1 MTKNLIANRCV
12 SGGKLLFGIAAL
24 AGALL
29 TASHATAQTTNAYD
43 QASDPVYAGLGAP
56 NGLNTG
62 GQNGGFGFNP
72 WAITLTGNGGAFIQN
87 NGPSGDSIDLWN
99 TGNGGSTVAVRPFGS
114 AMTAGQSFSVQLRLN
129 SLDNISTT
137 NMLAL
142 QDASGNTIFSY
153 WHYGNEANGA
163 TNGWYSDASTTKG
176 VAVGFTYNYQH
187 FNSFTFTLNSPT
199 TYTFLDATSGRS
211 FTGTI
216 SGAPIAQVAFIRAN
230 ATGYAPGGGQ
240 DFQIDQLALV
250 SSTPPVFTAQT
261 PAANSYSA
269 SRTNVISVQVIP
281 GSTPINPDS
290 ITLSVDGVG
299 VATSVST
306 VSGVSTVSY
315 LPSSPLSAGTLHTV
329 QMTMADNNNG
339 LFTNSWSFTT
349 GFSSLPATLPGPIAA
364 TGTDIT
370 IFTAAGDDWLGT
382 NYNTSSSRT
391 IYARFSMAFHD
402 LNGETGTGGG
412 FGGLQLLLGNNEKPI
427 VGNNW
432 TSLNWSLDAQASG
445 IFDLSPVTPV
455 VLDEWH
461 TIVERVD
468 YSPGGN
474 ATLTV
479 WLDPDLTQTEVSQPN
494 APTIVSADATFDNI
508 RLRCGNGTANCTFS
522 NITMSATT
530 LFKAPAAPA
539 FQGFV
544 PGINAPSAPVGTPIS
559 ATVLFGS
566 YGIDQNNVTL
576 TLDGTPVTPTFVVT
590 TNSITVN
597 YQPASPFTPNSAHT
611 ATLSVTDANGASYST
626 SWSFTADA
634 YPSLPITLAGPFDV
648 SGGGLGLTIVSNLNG
663 AIGNNY
669 GTTSTNTLYT
679 QFSMVFYDINGESA
693 DDVGGCFGGLHFYT
707 GTNEKLLTGET
718 WLRNSWSCDDKM
730 GGETGETNLLPMTTV
745 VVGEWH
751 TMVVKNQFQA
761 EGNTLVTV
769 WLDPDF
775 TKSETG
781 QANPPFTV
789 AMDDTFDTIRLRAGN
804 GSAFAEYT
812 NVVLT
817 ATSPFA
823 APTAPGLLTITAN
836 QLSWT
841 GGGTLQSAPAVTGP
855 WTDFGNSNNPQ
866 TLSTTNSAQF
876 FRLRQ

>member
-1 MTKNLIANRCV
+1 M
-12 SGGKLLFGIAAL
+12 
-24 AGALL
+24 AGQAV
-29 TASHATAQTTNAYD
+29 AQTTNAYD
-43 QASDPVYAGLGAP
+43 QASDPAYAGLGAP

-62 GQNGGFGFNP
+62 GQNGGFGFSP
-72 WAITLTGNGGAFIQN
+72 WTFTVTGNGGSFIQN
-87 NGPSGDSIDLWN
+87 NGPSGDSFDLWN
-99 TGNGGSTVAVRPFGS
+99 TGDGGSTVAVRPFSS
-114 AMTAGQSFSVQLRLN
+114 ALVPGQSFSVQLRLN
-129 SLDNISTT
+129 SLDNTSTT

-142 QDASGNTIFSY
+142 QDANGNTVFSY
-153 WHYGNEANGA
+153 WHTGFEANA
-163 TNGWYSDASTTKG
+163 NNGQYSDAGTS
-176 VAVGFTYNYQH
+176 VGSATGFDYHYQQ
-187 FNSFTFTLNSPT
+187 FCSFTFTLNSAT
-199 TYTFLDATSGRS
+199 TYTFSDNTTGYS
-211 FTGTI
+211 FTGTL

-240 DFQIDQLALV
+240 DFQIDQLLLV
-250 SSTPPVFTAQT
+250 SSAPPAFTLQT

-269 SRTNVISVQVIP
+269 SLTNVISVQVIP

-299 VATSVST
+299 VTTSVST

-315 LPSSPLSAGTLHTV
+315 LPGSPLSTGAVHTV
-329 QMTMADNNNG
+329 QVTMADNNNG
-339 LFTNSWSFTT
+339 LFTNTWSFTT
-349 GFSSLPATLPGPIAA
+349 GFASLPVTLPGPISVN
-364 TGTDIT
+364 GSDVT

-382 NYNTSSSRT
+382 NYNANSSRT
-391 IYARFSMAFHD
+391 VYARFSLAFHD

-412 FGGLQLLLGNNEKPI
+412 FGGLQFFLGNNEKPI

-432 TSLNWSLDAQASG
+432 TSLNWSLDAQGSG
-445 IFDLSPVTPV
+445 IFDLSPVTTI

-468 YSPGGN
+468 FSPGGN
-474 ATLTV
+474 ATVAV
-479 WLDPDLTQTEVSQPN
+479 WLDPDLSQTEVNQPN
-494 APTIVSADATFDNI
+494 APTTLSADATFDNI
-508 RLRCGNGTANCTFS
+508 RLRCGNGTASCTFS
-522 NITMSATT
+522 NVTISATT
-530 LFKAPAAPA
+530 LFKTPAAPT

-559 ATVLFGS
+559 AEVLFGS
-566 YGIDQNNVTL
+566 YGIAANNVAL
-576 TLDGTPVTPTFVVT
+576 TLDGNTVTPTVAVT
-590 TNSITVN
+590 ASSITVN
-597 YQPASPFTPNSAHT
+597 YQPASPFTPGSAHT
-611 ATLSVTDANGASYST
+611 VTLSVTDANGAPYTT
-626 SWSFTADA
+626 SWSFTADV
-634 YPSLPITLAGPFDV
+634 YPSLPITLPGPFDV

-669 GTTSTNTLYT
+669 GSTSTNTLYT
-679 QFSMVFYDINGESA
+679 QFSMVFYDVNGESA

-730 GGETGETNLLPMTTV
+730 GGETGETNLLPLTTV

-751 TMVVKNQFQA
+751 TMVVKNQFRA
-761 EGNTLVTV
+761 GLNTLVTV

-775 TKSETG
+775 TKSEVG
-781 QANPPFTV
+781 QAYPPFTV
-789 AMDDTFDTIRLRAGN
+789 SMDDTFDTIRLRAGN

-812 NVVLT
+812 NIVLT

-823 APTAPGLLTITAN
+823 AATAPGLLTITAN

-841 GGGTLQSAPAVTGP
+841 GGGTLQSALAVNGP
-855 WTDFGNSNNPQ
+855 WTDFGNTNNPQ
-866 TLSTTNSAQF
+866 TLATTNSAQF